1 MSAMDERYDPAA
13 IEARWQ
19 VRWETDA
26 TYSIDDRAAGDH
38 RYYVLE
44 MFPYPS
50 GRIHIGHVRNYAI
63 GDVIARYHRMRGLT
77 VLHPMGWDAFGLP
90 AENAAIQSGEHPAK
104 WTYRNIDTM
113 RVQLRRMGLSYD
125 WRREFATCDPGYYR
139 WEQQIFLE
147 MYERGLAY
155 RRHAPA
161 NWCPSCQTVLA
172 NEQVEDGLC
181 WRCGSTV
188 ETRALQQWFF
198 RITAYA
204 EELLAGTERLAGGW
218 PERVLTMQRN
228 WIGKSVGAEVTF
240 SLLDPRPAGAD
251 SITVFTTRPDTLF
264 GATFMSLAVEHPL
277 VLELARAAGREAEV
291 AEFVVRVKGQTREER
306 AAGKEGV
313 FTGGTCENPMTGA
326 RMPIYAANFVL
337 MEYGTG
343 AVMGVPAHDQ
353 RDFDFARRYELPVV
367 VVIEGED
374 ASLDAAR
381 MTEAYEGPGR
391 MVRSGAFDGL
401 PNEEGK
407 RAVAEHLR
415 GRGIGGPTVQYRLRD
430 WCISR
435 QRYWG
440 APIPILYC
448 DACGVVP
455 VAKEDLPV
463 VLPLDVP
470 FTGEGGSPLAK
481 SESFVRT
488 TCPRCG
494 GPARRET
501 DTMDTFVESAWYFAR
516 FICADDDA
524 RPLDRARVDRW
535 LPVDQY
541 VGGIEHAVLHLI
553 YSRFYMRV
561 LRDLGYVGADEP
573 FARLLTQGMV
583 VKETMRCEEHG
594 WLLPEEVDGGHCTF
608 CGRPVEVGRIEKM
621 SKSKKNVVDPD
632 ELIRRY
638 GADTLRL
645 FCLFAAPVER
655 DLEWS
660 DQGVEG
666 ASRFL
671 HRLWRIVYACRER
684 IGSPLDQPKLAE
696 LSPRAAALYRQTE
709 RAVAKAGQDIGER
722 FHFNT
727 AIAATME
734 VVNATSKF
742 VEDHAWEE
750 PGGAVALRHALRSV
764 VLLIAP
770 VVPHLGAE
778 LWRALGYDTA
788 LDAERWPQADPQA
801 LVEDV
806 VTVVV
811 QVNGKLRARLSVP
824 RGAAEDDVVEAALAD
839 DGVRRHVD
847 GRGIR
852 KRVYVPDKLLN
863 LVVD

>member
-13 IEARWQ
+13 VEARWQ
-19 VRWETDA
+19 VRWEKDSTFA
-26 TYSIDDRAAGDH
+26 VDDRAAGD
-38 RYYVLE
+38 RTYVLE

-63 GDVIARYHRMRGLT
+63 GDVIARYTRMRGLA

-104 WTYRNIDTM
+104 WTYRNIDVM
-113 RVQLRRMGLSYD
+113 RAQLRRMGLSYD
-125 WRREFATCDPGYYR
+125 WRREFATCDPSYYR

-147 MYERGLAY
+147 MFEKGLAY

-181 WRCGSTV
+181 WRCGSKV
-188 ETRALQQWFF
+188 ELRALEQWFF

-204 EELLAGTERLAGGW
+204 EELLEGCDRLAGGW
-218 PERVLTMQRN
+218 PERVLSMQRN
-228 WIGKSVGAEVTF
+228 WIGKSVGAEVRF
-240 SLLDPRPAGAD
+240 GLLDPRPAGTAD
-251 SITVFTTRPDTLF
+251 ITVFTTRPDTLF

-277 VLELARAAGREAEV
+277 VLEFARAAGREREV
-291 AEFVVRVKGQTREER
+291 AAFVDKVKKQPREER

-313 FTGGTCENPMTGA
+313 FIGGYCENPMTRA

-343 AVMGVPAHDQ
+343 AVMAVPAHDQ
-353 RDFDFARRYELPVV
+353 RDFEFARRYDLPMI
-367 VVIEGED
+367 VVIEPEGTT
-374 ASLDAAR
+374 LDSAR
-381 MTEAYEGPGR
+381 MSEAYEGPGR
-391 MVRSGAFDGL
+391 MVRSGSFDGL
-401 PNEEGK
+401 PSEEGK
-407 RAVAEHLR
+407 RAVAEHLKTR
-415 GRGIGGPTVQYRLRD
+415 GLGGPTIQYRLRD

-448 DACGVVP
+448 ERCGVVP
-455 VAKEDLPV
+455 VPVKDLPV

-470 FTGEGGSPLAK
+470 LTGEGGSPLAK
-481 SESFVRT
+481 SESFVRAS
-488 TCPRCG
+488 CPRCG
-494 GPARRET
+494 GSARRET
-501 DTMDTFVESAWYFAR
+501 DTMDTFVESSWYFAR
-516 FICADDDA
+516 FICPDDVT
-524 RPLDRARVDRW
+524 RPLDRERVDRW

-553 YSRFYMRV
+553 YSRFYTRV
-561 LRDLGYVGADEP
+561 LRDLGYVGVDEP
-573 FARLLTQGMV
+573 FANLLTQGMV
-583 VKETMRCEEHG
+583 CKETLRCEEHG
-594 WLLPEEVDGGHCTF
+594 WLLPEEDEGGHCTF
-608 CGRPVEVGRIEKM
+608 CGRPVEIGRIEKM

-632 ELIRRY
+632 DLIRHY
-638 GADTLRL
+638 GADTVRL

-671 HRLWRIVYACRER
+671 HRLWRIVHSSRER
-684 IGSPLDQPKLAE
+684 IGSPASAPDLGE
-696 LSPRAAALYRQTE
+696 LGGRPLALYRHAE
-709 RAVAKAGQDIGER
+709 RAVRKAGQDIGER

-734 VVNATSKF
+734 LVNATSKF
-742 VEDHAWEE
+742 LEE
-750 PGGAVALRHALRSV
+750 RGTEENGGPAALRHALRSV
-764 VLLIAP
+764 VLLLAP
-770 VVPHLGAE
+770 VVPHVCAE
-778 LWRALGYDTA
+778 LWQALGYATG
-788 LDAERWPQADPQA
+788 LDSERWPEADEQA
-801 LVEDV
+801 LIEET

-811 QVNGKLRARLSVP
+811 QVNGKLRARLAVP
-824 RGAAEDDVVEAALAD
+824 RGSAEETVVAAALGE

-847 GRGIR
+847 GRAIR
-852 KRVYVPDKLLN
+852 KRVFVADKLLN